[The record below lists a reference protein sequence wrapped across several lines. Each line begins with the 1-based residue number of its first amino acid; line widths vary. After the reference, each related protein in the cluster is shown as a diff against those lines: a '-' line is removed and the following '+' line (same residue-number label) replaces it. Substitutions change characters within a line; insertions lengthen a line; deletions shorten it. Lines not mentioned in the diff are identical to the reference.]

1 MGVIVM
7 SRKIILHGRK
17 VVGGTAK
24 GTALVTTEPL
34 CFFPLMDRD
43 SGKITDTGHP
53 LFGQSVTG
61 KILVYPT
68 GKGSTGTTYAIYDM
82 VAMRGTGPKALVMAQ
97 AEPISTVGAIMGEI
111 PVVDSF
117 DEDVCN
123 VIESGDFVEV
133 DGETGTLTVTKSD

>member
-1 MGVIVM
+1 MEKKVV
-7 SRKIILHGRK
+7 LHGRK
-17 VVGGTAK
+17 VVGGSTQGK
-24 GTALVTTEPL
+24 ALVTTEPL

-43 SGKITDTGHP
+43 TGMITDTGHP
-53 LFGQSVTG
+53 LYGQSVTD

-82 VAMRGTGPKALVMAQ
+82 VAMRGTGPKALLMGQ

-117 DEDVCN
+117 EEDIFS
-123 VIESGDFVEV
+123 VIADGDFIEV
-133 DGETGTLTVTKSD
+133 DAENGLVIVTKQEKE